1 MYENKPA
8 DNIQERTDN
17 DYLSRVGLICLPIA
31 LHHVLG
37 HCCGALSDVN
47 KHYTGLFYL
56 RFFHLVVMQ
65 LTGALTSV
73 RHVNRTDVVTLG
85 STFGVGH
92 ARSLWS

>member
-17 DYLSRVGLICLPIA
+17 DYLSR
-31 LHHVLG
+31 
-37 HCCGALSDVN
+37 
-47 KHYTGLFYL
+47 
-56 RFFHLVVMQ
+56 

-92 ARSLWS
+92 AWSLRS